1 MTENR
6 IRPIDDIRIELYDDN
21 GMVDAYQGSGYH
33 TVDEAIRN
41 AFDGVRSEM
50 NIEDYVFKVISL
62 TTGTSARYRINAGGN
77 VKILPEQ

>member
-50 NIEDYVFKVISL
+50 NIIQGYKPHDRHF
-62 TTGTSARYRINAGGN
+62 GT
-77 VKILPEQ
+77 LPNKCRRKCKDTP